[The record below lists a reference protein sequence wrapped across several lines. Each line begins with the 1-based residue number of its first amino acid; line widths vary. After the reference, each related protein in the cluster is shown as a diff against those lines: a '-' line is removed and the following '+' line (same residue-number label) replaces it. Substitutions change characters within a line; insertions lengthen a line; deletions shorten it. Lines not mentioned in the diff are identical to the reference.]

1 MCSSD
6 LQNFR
11 YRARDGGNEDQKRAK
26 TNDKFRRNQP
36 RYNVRLRRKSGVRMG
51 KFEAKFVYKF
61 AQDKLR
67 ASKFDADFAL
77 SFLRFNALKFDID
90 TTNRRN
96 LRALRAGVSIE
107 FNKTHADEPSLIR
120 DVKIGRA
127 HV

>member
-1 MCSSD
+1 
-6 LQNFR
+6 
-11 YRARDGGNEDQKRAK
+11 
-26 TNDKFRRNQP
+26 
-36 RYNVRLRRKSGVRMG
+36 MG

-96 LRALRAGVSIE
+96 LRALRVGVSIE
-107 FNKTHADEPSLIR
+107 FNKTHADEPSLIG
-120 DVKIGRA
+120 DVNLSEIYANKRELNFKYRIDKFNAIPKQQDLKQTTQSPHSPLNGKFK
-127 HV
+127 

>member
-1 MCSSD
+1 
-6 LQNFR
+6 
-11 YRARDGGNEDQKRAK
+11 
-26 TNDKFRRNQP
+26 
-36 RYNVRLRRKSGVRMG
+36 MG

-96 LRALRAGVSIE
+96 LRALRDGADIE
-107 FNKTHADEPSLIR
+107 FDKTHADEPSLIR
-120 DVKIGRA
+120 DVNLSEIYANKRGLNFKYRIDKFNAIPKRQDLKQTAQSPHSPSKGQI
-127 HV
+127 